1 MFAVRDTLTRHTKG
15 MTSST
20 AVAEVSE
27 LHAAQATF
35 TDGARTLLLLLVWHR
50 PRSVE
55 RSDDQRLGDFWHF
68 LH

>member
-1 MFAVRDTLTRHTKG
+1 
-15 MTSST
+15 MTSGT

-35 TDGARTLLLLLVWHR
+35 ADAAHTLLLVLVWHR

-55 RSDDQRLGDFWHF
+55 RADD
-68 LH
+68 